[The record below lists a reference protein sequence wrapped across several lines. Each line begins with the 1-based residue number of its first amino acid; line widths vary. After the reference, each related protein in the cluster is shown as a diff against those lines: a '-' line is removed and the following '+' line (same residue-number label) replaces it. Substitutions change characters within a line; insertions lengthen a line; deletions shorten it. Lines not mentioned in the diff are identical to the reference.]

1 MPTDKCLD
9 CEPLFPTY
17 LSTSPPECVGE
28 PCTELYNADCIV
40 YEPAIV
46 ELVLPVK
53 SRLSVVIAALVAKLG
68 SAGGLQVQ
76 SDFNQTDDTQPDF
89 IKNKPTI
96 PVSYTDTMA
105 DARVVA
111 GITGKVNT
119 VAGKG
124 LSTEDYSSLEKEK
137 LVTIETSAQVNVKPD
152 WTAEAGSPAEIL
164 NKPTLATGQV
174 QSDWDQIDA
183 GENDFIKH
191 KPTIPDAQ
199 VESDWDASSGLGV
212 ILHKPTI
219 PAAQIQSDWNAI
231 TGVNQILNK
240 PIIPAT
246 QVQSDWNAVTG
257 ITQILNKPTIPAAQI
272 QSDWNASTGM
282 GVIGNKPSIPSIS
295 GLISSSTI
303 TVIQALTQ
311 IEYDAI
317 TTPLT
322 TTLYFIR

>member
-17 LSTSPPECVGE
+17 LTTSPPECEGE
-28 PCTELYNADCIV
+28 PCSELYNAECIV

-53 SRLSVVIAALVAKLG
+53 SRLSVVIAALVEKLG

-76 SDFNQTDDTQPDF
+76 SDFTQSDNTQVDF

-96 PVSYTDTMA
+96 PSQYTDAMA

-137 LVTIETSAQVNVKPD
+137 LDTIESSAQINVKPD

-174 QSDWDQIDA
+174 QSDWNQIDA

-199 VESDWDASSGLGV
+199 VESDWDASSGLGM

-219 PAAQIQSDWNAI
+219 PAAQ
-231 TGVNQILNK
+231 
-240 PIIPAT
+240 
-246 QVQSDWNAVTG
+246 VQSDWNAV
-257 ITQILNKPTIPAAQI
+257 
-272 QSDWNASTGM
+272 TGM

-295 GLISSSTI
+295 GLISSVTI

-311 IEYDAI
+311 TEYDALV
-317 TTPLT
+317 TPLT